1 MNSIK
6 KKPLACSEAERDE
19 PVMPGLHRIFKD
31 ILGTQM
37 SSIFRYK
44 KEAASSCASALA
56 LS

>member
-19 PVMPGLHRIFKD
+19 PVMPGLHRILKD